1 MYVVFVALARQQK
14 AGVYWL
20 ALIGL
25 LFSTL
30 LTSAQPAVAGTG
42 APPSVARRSAAALR
56 RLQPVGTPAFAQ
68 QAYPL
73 VSGKK

>member
-42 APPSVARRSAAALR
+42 APPSVARPSAAAR
-56 RLQPVGTPAFAQ
+56 SRINPSGPPTIYQ
-68 QAYPL
+68 Q
-73 VSGKK
+73 K